1 MGGEEYWSGRVE
13 IDPIVLKSH
22 WGLKQSKFGDNIDC
36 FRLISFSST
45 GQNFSNSK
53 SSAKVNSMTSATS
66 TSHSFFDSLDSAPPD
81 SILGLNEAF
90 KNDPNPEKI
99 NLTVGVYQNESGIT
113 PIFECIKLAEKQLI
127 ENEKS
132 KSYLPINGSPEF
144 GAAVQKLLFGADE
157 KGADHEIVRSKR
169 AVTAQSPGGTGALR
183 IAADFVQKKFPNSR
197 VWLSAPT
204 WANHPAIFA
213 AAGLETLNYSYLNA
227 EKTGLDFE
235 AMKTS
240 LEESQAGDI
249 LLLHGCCH
257 NPTGVDLSAEQWT
270 ELAEV
275 IKQRQL
281 LPLIDCAYQG
291 FNEGIEEDAIGIS
304 TLCNAG
310 LEVMICSSFSKNL
323 GLYGERVGAMT
334 LVADSEKSAKA
345 ALSHVKSCIR
355 VNYSNPPKH
364 GAALA
369 TTVLIDDGL
378 RDVWFKELSDV
389 RSRIKQV
396 RSQFVKEMNSRS
408 DRDFSFIEKQNGMFS
423 FSGLTPL
430 QVDQLRNEYSI
441 YIVGVGRIN
450 VAGINESNIQRLCDC
465 IAKVI
470 A

>member
-1 MGGEEYWSGRVE
+1 
-13 IDPIVLKSH
+13 
-22 WGLKQSKFGDNIDC
+22 
-36 FRLISFSST
+36 
-45 GQNFSNSK
+45 
-53 SSAKVNSMTSATS
+53 MTTAAS
-66 TSHSFFDSLDSAPPD
+66 TSNSFFDSLESAPPD
-81 SILGLNEAF
+81 SILGLNESF
-90 KNDPNPEKI
+90 KNDPNPDKI
-99 NLTVGVYQNESGIT
+99 NLTVGVYQDESGVT
-113 PIFECIKLAEKQLI
+113 PIFECIKLAEKQLVDT
-127 ENEKS
+127 ESS

-144 GAAVQKLLFGADE
+144 GLAVQKLLFGTDDQ
-157 KGADHEIVRSKR
+157 GTDHEIVRSKR

-183 IAADFVQKKFPNSR
+183 IAGDFLQKKFPNSR

-213 AAGLETLNYSYLNA
+213 AAGLETKNYSYLNSD
-227 EKTGLDFE
+227 KTGLDFD
-235 AMKTS
+235 AMKAS
-240 LEESQAGDI
+240 LDETRPGDV

-257 NPTGVDLSAEQWT
+257 NPTGVDLSADQWQ
-270 ELAEV
+270 ELAA
-275 IKQRQL
+275 IIRQRQL

-291 FNEGIEEDAIGIS
+291 FNAGIEEDAVGIS

-345 ALSHVKSCIR
+345 ALSHIKSCIR

-369 TTVLIDDGL
+369 TAVLSDDGL
-378 RDVWFKELSDV
+378 RDVWFKELAGV
-389 RSRIKQV
+389 RARIKQV
-396 RSQFVKEMNSRS
+396 RSQFVQEMNRRCES
-408 DRDFSFIEKQNGMFS
+408 DFSFIENQNGMFS

-450 VAGINESNIQRLCDC
+450 VAGINSNNIERLCDC
-465 IAKVI
+465 IAKVM